1 MKRQLPLGATGRLS
15 VRVWSLPVWL
25 ACLALLALTHLPG
38 ARAAEPVIRA
48 ADISASGLAV
58 GRYMAGFDDPT
69 RRIDIA
75 AAAAPERAASYVAL
89 QSDRPNFGYHV
100 APYWLRFTIDP
111 GSQGKQ
117 LKLEVGM
124 PSLDHV
130 DLYSP
135 APGGGFTRV
144 SAGDR
149 VPWGERPVAHRHFVF
164 DLTLAPGPAQTFYLR
179 VESRSALTVPAV
191 LWQPAAFAM
200 HNRNSQLFLGL
211 FYGLLIGLFAYNLIV
226 WSTLRDP
233 LYLIYVAYVGCFGLA
248 LFTFDGL
255 AFEHLW
261 PDNVEWGNRALAT
274 FMSLSLFFG
283 ALFARGFLDTRRRMP
298 RVDLFARAIAAAAL
312 ALAVLAALNLWP
324 DYGHVLRT
332 LSGLAAAGAAVT
344 LVTSVKIV
352 LDGYRPARYFLLAW
366 SALLVFI
373 LLGALRNFGW
383 LPTNFATFYGLHV
396 GLALDVILL
405 STALADR
412 IRELAEERLHAQ
424 ADLLATTRRHDLES
438 RTRARE
444 LVAANEQLE
453 AFSYSVAHDLRA
465 PLRAIDGFSQLLKQD
480 VGPALSKE
488 ARDNVDRISAS
499 ARRMAALIDG
509 LLEFARL
516 GRTAPV
522 SVPVDMRAELDAA
535 MREIG
540 PAAAAELEIGSLP
553 VVEGDAAMLRQVWF
567 NLLANAF
574 KFSATASAPRVCVSC
589 VDGPVEQV
597 FSVADN
603 GAGFDPAYADKLF
616 GMFQRLHAASDFEG
630 TGVGLAIVKRIVE
643 AHGGRVWAKGA
654 PGQGATFS
662 FALPKRG
669 MAAGSVGELQ
679 ENA

>member
-1 MKRQLPLGATGRLS
+1 MA
-15 VRVWSLPVWL
+15 
-25 ACLALLALTHLPG
+25 AL
-38 ARAAEPVIRA
+38 
-48 ADISASGLAV
+48 
-58 GRYMAGFDDPT
+58 DDPT
-69 RRIDIA
+69 RRMDIA
-75 AAAAPERAASYVAL
+75 AAAAPERAAEYVAL
-89 QSDRPNFGYHV
+89 QSDRPNFGYHA

-111 GSQGKQ
+111 GSQGSH
-117 LKLEVGM
+117 LMLEIGM

-130 DLYSP
+130 DLYAP
-135 APGGGFTRV
+135 APGGGFTRI

-149 VPWGERPVAHRHFVF
+149 VPWSARPVAHRHFVF
-164 DLTLAPGPAQTFYLR
+164 DLSLAPGSPRTFYLR
-179 VESRSALTVPAV
+179 VESKSVLTVPAV
-191 LWQPAAFAM
+191 LWQPEAFAM
-200 HNRNSQLFLGL
+200 HNRHSQLFLGL

-261 PDNVEWGNRALAT
+261 PDDVAWANCALAT
-274 FMSLSLFFG
+274 FMSLSLTFG
-283 ALFARGFLDTRRRMP
+283 ALFSRGFLDTRRRMP
-298 RVDLFARAIAAAAL
+298 RVDLFTRSIATAAL
-312 ALAVLAALNLWP
+312 MLAVFAATDWWLDYGQVLRALSVLAA
-324 DYGHVLRT
+324 V
-332 LSGLAAAGAAVT
+332 GAVVT
-344 LVTSVKIV
+344 LVTAVKIF

-412 IRELAEERLHAQ
+412 IRALAEERLHAQ
-424 ADLLATTRRHDLES
+424 ADLLATTRRHDEES
-438 RTRARE
+438 RARARD
-444 LVAANEQLE
+444 LAAANEQLE

-480 VGPALSKE
+480 AGPALSKE
-488 ARDNVDRISAS
+488 AQGNVDRISAS
-499 ARRMAALIDG
+499 ARRMARLIDG

-522 SVPVDMRAELDAA
+522 SLAVDMRAELDAA
-535 MREIG
+535 LREIG
-540 PAAAAELEIGSLP
+540 PPSAAGLEVGPLP
-553 VVEGDAAMLRQVWF
+553 VVKGDAAMLRQVWF

-574 KFSATASAPRVCVSC
+574 KFSAAASAPRVRVSC
-589 VDGPVEQV
+589 LDGPVEQV

-603 GAGFDPAYADKLF
+603 GAGFDPAYVDKLF
-616 GMFQRLHAASDFEG
+616 GMFQRLHAASEFEG

-654 PGQGATFS
+654 PGQGATFC

-669 MAAGSVGELQ
+669 TPALSVGGLQ
-679 ENA
+679 GKA